1 MLSFISPSTFDKIYI
16 SSKAL
21 RYCDHFEQI
30 IVKEHSVVHV
40 EDNSNSLAKGN
51 EANLS
56 VERKKEQDSHENH
69 EVDCSHDKSLEKTSS
84 ELKPRRGSLI
94 GTATEGMVLQF
105 SMSSVLSKCDFF
117 CFKTWSN
124 CLNRI

>member
-1 MLSFISPSTFDKIYI
+1 MLSFTSLSTFDKIYI

-30 IVKEHSVVHV
+30 IVKEHSHV
-40 EDNSNSLAKGN
+40 EDNSNSN

-56 VERKKEQDSHENH
+56 VERKKKQESHENH
-69 EVDCSHDKSLEKTSS
+69 EVDCSNDEGLEKTSS

-94 GTATEGMVLQF
+94 GTATEGMALQF
-105 SMSSVLSKCDFF
+105 SMSSVISKCYFF
-117 CFKTWSN
+117 CFTTWSN